1 MKIIIMLMSIMVVLQ
16 TLRISLLFLKKDV
29 SLIKKIISILI
40 LLIMVIICYMIM
52 HYSDKKIY
60 FYFSIF
66 FIIYVFVMFIYDH
79 LVKKSSISFLS
90 VKKAIDMS
98 DNGILFL
105 NNKNDIVLIN
115 NIMKDILDNLNIR
128 KDYINSLKSNSI
140 KEVADSYL
148 IKCLNKVWQLKIN
161 ANEIVAVDIT
171 DIYKLQEEIEL
182 QNKLIEENNK
192 KIILTINNIEKLE
205 KTKNLLKLKN
215 EYHDLLGYRL
225 ALFTKYLEK
234 DNVNKNDI
242 SFLLDKVFEDI
253 NININKSIEDRLQEL
268 IKMYSLIGVNINLKG
283 RLPKDK
289 NISTVFFEIIREAI
303 TNAIIHAE
311 SKNIDIL
318 INSNLLRNELVITND
333 GKKPNN
339 IINENEGIKGMRR
352 KLSLLK
358 GSLTIIT
365 DDKFTLKIII

>member
-1 MKIIIMLMSIMVVLQ
+1 MKIIIMLMCIMVVLQ

-253 NININKSIEDRLQEL
+253 NINKSIEDRLQEL